1 MKNFGRFFSVAMIAC
16 ALVAQSDR
24 GTVTGTVSDSAG
36 AVVPNASVD
45 AVNSETGIV
54 SRTVT
59 TSTGN
64 YTISSL
70 SAGIY
75 DISVEVKGFKKYLQK
90 GVRVQ
95 VAETARVDVAL
106 EVGTA
111 SESVT
116 VNADAPL
123 LKTEDSEQSDTFA
136 GDRLNALPINFGI
149 GGGAI
154 RNPLGFVKLA
164 PGASLNGWN
173 DIKVNGAP
181 NGSFRIIFEGQDAT
195 SNLNP
200 RVSDESQPSMESI
213 QEFTLQTSNFS
224 PEFGQVIGGLFN
236 FTARSGTN
244 QFHGSAYGY
253 STNEDLGAGQS
264 FTDSGNG
271 HLLRPPNRQ
280 NDFGG
285 SIGGAV
291 WIPKIYNG
299 HDRTFFFFNYEMY
312 RKHKATDTFGT
323 VPTAAMRNG
332 DFSSILTGRVLNTDP
347 LGRPIL
353 ENTIYD
359 PTTARTVNGT
369 TVTDPFP
376 NNMIPFND
384 YRLKAGRIRDD

>member
-1 MKNFGRFFSVAMIAC
+1 MNFCSRVAVLTFLVGNIFS
-16 ALVAQSDR
+16 QSDR
-24 GTVTGTVSDSAG
+24 GTLTGTVSDSAG
-36 AVVPNASVD
+36 AVIPAA
-45 AVNSETGIV
+45 AVIATNSETGIA

-70 SAGIY
+70 SVGIY
-75 DISVEVKGFKKYLQK
+75 DISVEVTGFKKYLQK

-95 VAETARVDVAL
+95 VAETGRVDVVL
-106 EVGTA
+106 EVGSAT
-111 SESVT
+111 ESVT
-116 VNADAPL
+116 ITADAAL
-123 LKTEDSEQSDTFA
+123 LKTEDAEQSDTFS

-244 QFHGSAYGY
+244 QFHGSAYDY
-253 STNEDLGAGQS
+253 STNEDLG
-264 FTDSGNG
+264 
-271 HLLRPPNRQ
+271 
-280 NDFGG
+280 GG
-285 SIGGAV
+285 PAV
-291 WIPKIYNG
+291 HEQWKWTPV
-299 HDRTFFFFNYEMY
+299 T
-312 RKHKATDTFGT
+312 AT
-323 VPTAAMRNG
+323 
-332 DFSSILTGRVLNTDP
+332 
-347 LGRPIL
+347 
-353 ENTIYD
+353 E
-359 PTTARTVNGT
+359 
-369 TVTDPFP
+369 
-376 NNMIPFND
+376 
-384 YRLKAGRIRDD
+384 

>member
-1 MKNFGRFFSVAMIAC
+1 MNNVVRLFSLVMITGS
-16 ALVAQSDR
+16 LLAQSDR
-24 GTVTGTVSDSAG
+24 GTVTGTVSDSAS
-36 AVVPNASVD
+36 AVVPNAAVV
-45 AVNSETGIV
+45 AVNPETGVV

-70 SAGIY
+70 SVGIY
-75 DISVEVKGFKKYLQK
+75 DISVEVKGFKKFLQK

-95 VAETARVDVAL
+95 VAETARVNIAL
-106 EVGTA
+106 EVGSA
-111 SESVT
+111 SESIT
-116 VNADAPL
+116 ITADAAL

-244 QFHGSAYGY
+244 QFHGSAYDY
-253 STNEDLGAGQS
+253 ST
-264 FTDSGNG
+264 
-271 HLLRPPNRQ
+271 
-280 NDFGG
+280 
-285 SIGGAV
+285 
-291 WIPKIYNG
+291 K
-299 HDRTFFFFNYEMY
+299 
-312 RKHKATDTFGT
+312 
-323 VPTAAMRNG
+323 
-332 DFSSILTGRVLNTDP
+332 
-347 LGRPIL
+347 
-353 ENTIYD
+353 
-359 PTTARTVNGT
+359 
-369 TVTDPFP
+369 
-376 NNMIPFND
+376 
-384 YRLKAGRIRDD
+384 

>member
-1 MKNFGRFFSVAMIAC
+1 MKLFLRILTAAVLAGVLC
-16 ALVAQSDR
+16 AQSDR
-24 GTVTGTVSDSAG
+24 GTLTGTISDSAG
-36 AVVPNASVD
+36 AVVPNAPVVVTN
-45 AVNSETGIV
+45 AETGIV

-64 YTISSL
+64 YTVSSL
-70 SAGIY
+70 SVGLY
-75 DISVEVKGFKKYLQK
+75 DISAEVTGFKKYIQR

-95 VAETARVDVAL
+95 VAETARVDIAL
-106 EVGTA
+106 EVGSAT
-111 SESVT
+111 ESIT
-116 VNADAPL
+116 ITADAAL
-123 LKTEDSEQSDTFA
+123 LKTEDAEQSETFT

-213 QEFTLQTSNFS
+213 QEFTLQTSNFA

-244 QFHGSAYGY
+244 QFHGSAYDY
-253 STNEDLGAGQS
+253 STNEDLGAGQP
-264 FTDSGNG
+264 FTNSGNG

-285 SIGGAV
+285 SIGGPV
-291 WIPKIYNG
+291 WIPKVYNG

-312 RKHKATDTFGT
+312 RKHQATDTFGT

-332 DFSSILTGRVLNTDP
+332 DFSSVLTGKILNTD
-347 LGRPIL
+347 RWDVRFSKIQF
-353 ENTIYD
+353 
-359 PTTARTVNGT
+359 TTPQPRE
-369 TVTDPFP
+369 
-376 NNMIPFND
+376 
-384 YRLKAGRIRDD
+384 L